1 MEVQLIIKNL
11 NVYNSYFKR
20 FIQGDVVI
28 NDGKFL
34 HIGSNYEERLTSK
47 NIIDAYTKLDDNS
60 K

>member
-11 NVYNSYFKR
+11 NVYNSYFKK

-34 HIGSNYEERLTSK
+34 HIGSNYEEISHHL
-47 NIIDAYTKLDDNS
+47 LQHHLL
-60 K
+60 